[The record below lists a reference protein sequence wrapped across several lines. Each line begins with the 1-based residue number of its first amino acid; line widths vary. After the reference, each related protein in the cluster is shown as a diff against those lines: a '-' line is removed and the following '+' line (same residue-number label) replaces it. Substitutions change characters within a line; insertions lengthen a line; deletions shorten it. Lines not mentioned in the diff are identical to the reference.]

1 MKNFN
6 GKVLWY
12 SDRLG
17 YGVICGINGETYFIH
32 HEDIVSSSID
42 EGRHRNHLLK
52 DEKVSFDWCW
62 KLNTGNKKRQ
72 AINLRVVEE

>member
-1 MKNFN
+1 MKNIN

-17 YGVICGINGETYFIH
+17 YGVICGTNGETYFIH

-42 EGRHRNHLLK
+42 EGRHRNHLSK
-52 DEKVSFDWCW
+52 DEKRM
-62 KLNTGNKKRQ
+62 KKEYLELQ
-72 AINLRVVEE
+72 DELK

>member
-1 MKNFN
+1 MKNE
-6 GKVLWY
+6 VW
-12 SDRLG
+12 G
-17 YGVICGINGETYFIH
+17 YARVSTKEQNLAR

-42 EGRHRNHLLK
+42 EGRHRNHLSK

-72 AINLRVVEE
+72 AINLRVMEE